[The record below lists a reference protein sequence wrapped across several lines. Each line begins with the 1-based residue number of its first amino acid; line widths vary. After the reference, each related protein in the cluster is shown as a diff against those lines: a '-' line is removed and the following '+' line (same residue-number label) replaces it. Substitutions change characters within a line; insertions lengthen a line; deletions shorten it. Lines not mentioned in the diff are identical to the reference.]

1 MHKKMLV
8 QKSLFG
14 LSDGR
19 QFAALGGEPVGRLAP
34 AGPLDTSGPNDL
46 SGVVAPEIRAG
57 RGDSRARVPGSQP
70 VAGVDAPPSR
80 PPTPAI

>member
-46 SGVVAPEIRAG
+46 SALVAPRDPRRSRGVARARAG
-57 RGDSRARVPGSQP
+57 ILVGRWD
-70 VAGVDAPPSR
+70 
-80 PPTPAI
+80 